1 MRAMALL
8 MITTILLVPLA
19 GCAGTDGDITVD
31 LSTEELQDL
40 IDDNKQDFLNNT
52 TVVVF
57 QDYHNNTTVV
67 NQYSNNSTSNVDQS
81 GASSTTTTNNY
92 NGTNSEL
99 ETFVM
104 RVEWDWSDIVDS
116 VTSKRNNDFSINYT
130 YYDYATNNDRTDVFT
145 LPCSNYYD
153 APEQSNNSNSNGNLS
168 NYWQDNDNYYSWWD
182 YLYNNTIRDL
192 LNDVGYYNAI
202 QDVCRESEDDRY
214 LINSQDYYLGNGQY
228 DYSSAFIFH
237 EMIIPNGSALKV
249 ISMTTL
255 HAYTT
260 IEWGGNIYYHQDG
273 MSWTLNGVHPNGCYE
288 LSNIIN
294 AHYDECSNY
303 YGGWED
309 IHLSFQLRNSVYA
322 DSEFAF
328 TMYYQIVPV
337 TNIQ

>member
-1 MRAMALL
+1 MRGMALL
-8 MITTILLVPLA
+8 MIMTILLAPLA

-67 NQYSNNSTSNVDQS
+67 NQYSNNSTSSIDQS
-81 GASSTTTTNNY
+81 GASSSSTTYNY
-92 NGTNSEL
+92 NGTNL
-99 ETFVM
+99 DPETFVV
-104 RVEWDWSDIVDS
+104 RVVWDWSDIVNS
-116 VTSKRNNDFSINYT
+116 VTQKRNNNFTVTYF
-130 YYDYATNNDRTDVFT
+130 YYDYATNNDRNDTFT
-145 LPCSNYYD
+145 LACSNYYD
-153 APEQSNNSNSNGNLS
+153 APAQSNNSSPNNNVS
-168 NYWQDNDNYYSWWD
+168 NYWQDNDNYYPWWD

-192 LNDVGYYNAI
+192 LGDVAYSNEVEN
-202 QDVCRESEDDRY
+202 VCRESGDSSL
-214 LINSQDYYLGNGQY
+214 LIDNSDYYAGNGNY
-228 DYSSAFIFH
+228 DYSSAFVFH
-237 EMIIPNGSALKV
+237 ELLIPNGTALKIID
-249 ISMTTL
+249 ISSSTK
-255 HAYTT
+255 YVDY
-260 IEWGGNIYYHQDG
+260 WGFLNTQPI
-273 MSWTLNGVHPNGCYE
+273 SWTLNGIMPNGCYD
-288 LSNIIN
+288 LSNIVN
-294 AHYDECSNY
+294 YYQDECSNY